1 MTTLVKKVA
10 TGALAAL
17 TLGGATL
24 ATASPAAAQHWRGGY
39 GGYHGGYGGY
49 HRGYGGAGLAVAG
62 LAGLA
67 IGASLAER
75 PYYGGGYGYYGRP
88 YYGGYYAPSY
98 YAPGYYYGPRYG
110 YRHDWCYYHPYRC

>member
-39 GGYHGGYGGY
+39 GGGWHGGY

-67 IGASLAER
+67 VGASLASH
-75 PYYGGGYGYYGRP
+75 PYYGYGYYGRP
-88 YYGGYYAPSY
+88 YYYGGY
-98 YAPGYYYGPRYG
+98 YAPGYYYGPGYGYYG
-110 YRHDWCYYHPYRC
+110 YRHNWCYWHPYRC